1 MRLEDGRL
9 TPIENLKPGDRVAS
23 IQVPGLEVDVPY
35 RAQYNWLSHH
45 GLHGAT
51 PIAARVASIRLGE
64 HHGFM
69 VINRRL
75 KATPEHPFMIRRG
88 DEWGFASA
96 EFIQPGDFLID
107 EHMNEEEVKSVV
119 RIDAP
124 TRTVAI
130 HIPGTNTLLAE
141 GVWVHN
147 DMPATAQSSGSGSA
161 SSASG
166 SGSGS
171 GPGSGSGSMSGSSS
185 GSSSGSKSSGSSSFS
200 TSGSMSGSSYSSG
213 SGSGSMSGS
222 SSPSGGGSGSVIE
235 Q

>member
-1 MRLEDGRL
+1 VRLEDGRL

-166 SGSGS
+166 S
-171 GPGSGSGSMSGSSS
+171 SS